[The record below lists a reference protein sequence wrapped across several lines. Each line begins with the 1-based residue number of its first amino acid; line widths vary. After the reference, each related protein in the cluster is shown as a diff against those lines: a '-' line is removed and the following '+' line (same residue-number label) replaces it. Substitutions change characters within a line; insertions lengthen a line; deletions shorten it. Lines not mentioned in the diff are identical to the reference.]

1 VTLYLAKAPESAA
14 SMLVVRHIFLNP
26 LQPLSEGWPI
36 ERIGP
41 RRRTP

>member
-14 SMLVVRHIFLNP
+14 SRLAAMHIFINP

-41 RRRTP
+41 IRA